1 MVRNY
6 VCKRPKLYSEEG
18 LKAALTACK
27 GPSGMTVRAAAKLW
41 NIPYETLRG
50 RHMGVHK
57 NEKPGPR
64 RRVQA
69 TSGEIMTEER
79 VTERLRVEEEGRK
92 RKKQEK
98 LAGKD
103 MKGKGRGRGKGA
115 SKTTGPKA
123 VGKKKSD
130 IAPKA
135 KAAPKTLSSAI
146 NASNPGWSRNLFKN
160 IDISDSSEE
169 EEEIINDH
177 PELRQKHKSGLWS
190 DDSDSEFGDNPESL
204 KEALGIE
211 DMYGG
216 SDDNEPVFKPTGTKS
231 RPLPVLSSEPVAG
244 PSGVRKRHSKEA
256 WTTRQT
262 SLSSSEED
270 LNTNASQVES
280 DDMFANSDED
290 VVHSNDEVV
299 VDKAGDEVVVDEG
312 GDGVI
317 RENVTYVIVDY
328 EGQKFPGLVTK
339 VVGAQYEVSC
349 MKKCGI
355 RQWKFDTDSPDLC
368 FYERSDIIEIIKA
381 PTIINSRNIMR
392 CEEADKYW
400 CGM

>member
-1 MVRNY
+1 MY
-6 VCKRPKLYSEEG
+6 IKMK
-18 LKAALTACK
+18 
-27 GPSGMTVRAAAKLW
+27 
-41 NIPYETLRG
+41 
-50 RHMGVHK
+50 
-57 NEKPGPR
+57 KPGPR

-79 VTERLRVEEEGRK
+79 VTERLRVEEEERK

-103 MKGKGRGRGKGA
+103 KKGKGRGRGKGA

-130 IAPKA
+130 VAPKA

-244 PSGVRKRHSKEA
+244 PS
-256 WTTRQT
+256 
-262 SLSSSEED
+262 
-270 LNTNASQVES
+270 
-280 DDMFANSDED
+280 
-290 VVHSNDEVV
+290 
-299 VDKAGDEVVVDEG
+299 
-312 GDGVI
+312 
-317 RENVTYVIVDY
+317 VIVRRP
-328 EGQKFPGLVTK
+328 GQLVKLPCHQVKRISIPMLLRLK
-339 VVGAQYEVSC
+339 VMTCLLIA
-349 MKKCGI
+349 MKMLFIPMMKLLLT
-355 RQWKFDTDSPDLC
+355 RL
-368 FYERSDIIEIIKA
+368 
-381 PTIINSRNIMR
+381 
-392 CEEADKYW
+392 
-400 CGM
+400 GMKLSLTRVVMV

>member
-216 SDDNEPVFKPTGTKS
+216 SDDN
-231 RPLPVLSSEPVAG
+231 
-244 PSGVRKRHSKEA
+244 
-256 WTTRQT
+256 
-262 SLSSSEED
+262 D
-270 LNTNASQVES
+270 LYSNQQVQNPDHCQYYQVNLLQDQVELGS
-280 DDMFANSDED
+280 
-290 VVHSNDEVV
+290 
-299 VDKAGDEVVVDEG
+299 
-312 GDGVI
+312 
-317 RENVTYVIVDY
+317 VIVRRP
-328 EGQKFPGLVTK
+328 GQLVKLPCHQVKRISIQMLLRLK
-339 VVGAQYEVSC
+339 VMTCLLIA
-349 MKKCGI
+349 MKMLFIPMMKLLLT
-355 RQWKFDTDSPDLC
+355 RL
-368 FYERSDIIEIIKA
+368 
-381 PTIINSRNIMR
+381 
-392 CEEADKYW
+392 
-400 CGM
+400 GMKLSLTRVVMV